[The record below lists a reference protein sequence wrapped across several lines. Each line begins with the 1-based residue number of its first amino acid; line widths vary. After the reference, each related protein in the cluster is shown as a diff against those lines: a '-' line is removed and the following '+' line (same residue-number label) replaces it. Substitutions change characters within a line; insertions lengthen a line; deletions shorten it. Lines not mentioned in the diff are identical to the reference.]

1 MATKKIPVISEETTE
16 KNRIRARNAYRL
28 KQGIPLDIDLI
39 QCGGAHRVKYA
50 SKEEAKRGHCEQQK
64 LRYVEKREEI
74 LEYHKQYKI
83 DHKEKFLKYQKKYRA
98 ERKAKLLSVI
108 VPIVEQETI
117 VEQEIY
123 ANKMTRKEYNSYY
136 YLQNKNKMNEQGKKN
151 YIRKKVILDALKIIP
166 ETLTISQ
173 ITNDLDALKLIP
185 ETLTISQITND
196 LDDYMKKYKMSFNI

>member
-151 YIRKKVILDALKIIP
+151 YIRKKVILDALK
-166 ETLTISQ
+166 
-173 ITNDLDALKLIP
+173 LIP